1 MHCGRN
7 GVKAVESTCP
17 SAFITANADAG
28 ILPRS
33 RIGGGR
39 MPELYVSQTWK
50 GRWVV
55 ARKRCVEHESDRS
68 ILANFA
74 DREHAENWL
83 AGHQKW
89 REKLRDTT
97 P

>member
-1 MHCGRN
+1 
-7 GVKAVESTCP
+7 
-17 SAFITANADAG
+17 
-28 ILPRS
+28 
-33 RIGGGR
+33 

-55 ARKRCVEHESDRS
+55 ARKRWVEHESDRS

-97 P
+97 V